1 MACEQGD
8 LFKSRLFL
16 LSDITNWLIVIKVS
30 SLGCL
35 GNELNQHKQKLLKT
49 KRYNKI
55 IFNVFMMQKCM
66 VLLVPNVPQ
75 LIRVGD
81 KIDLN
86 I

>member
-35 GNELNQHKQKLLKT
+35 GNELNQHKQKFVK
-49 KRYNKI
+49 
-55 IFNVFMMQKCM
+55 
-66 VLLVPNVPQ
+66 
-75 LIRVGD
+75 D
-81 KIDLN
+81 
-86 I
+86 